1 MNDSIAADSHQTG
14 PSGDDMASLIPLGR
28 AAAIVP
34 GHPSTSTVW
43 RWCRKGVM
51 ARNGQRVRLEH
62 VRAGGKVLTK
72 AAYVHQFMKRLAEAD
87 TVYFDAKDAAAQ
99 HTPARDPAF
108 GPPSRKRRP
117 APTPIDRR
125 GLEESL
131 DRELRAEGL

>member
-1 MNDSIAADSHQTG
+1 MNDTDSAVSHDWG
-14 PSGDDMASLIPLGR
+14 RAGDDMATLIPLGK

-34 GHPSTSTVW
+34 GRPSTSTVW

-87 TVYFDAKDAAAQ
+87 TVYFEAKDAAAKQ
-99 HTPARDPAF
+99 TPPRDPAF

-125 GLEESL
+125 GLDECL
-131 DRELRAEGL
+131 DRELREEGL